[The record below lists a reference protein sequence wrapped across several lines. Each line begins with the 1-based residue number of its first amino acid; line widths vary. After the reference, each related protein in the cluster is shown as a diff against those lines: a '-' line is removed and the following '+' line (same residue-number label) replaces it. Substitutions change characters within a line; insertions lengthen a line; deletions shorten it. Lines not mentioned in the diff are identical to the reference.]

1 MVEHNFGEGRRRAAG
16 FIRNSSA
23 NQVHTQLSIAAQKN
37 EIEKFAR
44 ANGLEIVGW
53 YVNGG
58 DDDAE
63 DDASEGS
70 GFLPAREALLADA
83 RSPERGFD
91 TVLVW
96 KFSRLSREIMEF
108 RMIVSVLKESGVT
121 VTSVTETVG
130 SSSTDSLLGS
140 VIRAVEEFERKRHR
154 EATRRGIAAA
164 RLRRQG
170 PGWLTQICEHEGHR
184 RKTVALTCLSG
195 D

>member
-1 MVEHNFGEGRRRAAG
+1 MRVVDVLDGGHEQVARLARASRAAVE
-16 FIRNSSA
+16 
-23 NQVHTQLSIAAQKN
+23 QVRTLLISPERPKLSIDAQKN
-37 EIEKFAR
+37 EIEKFAQ

-53 YVNGG
+53 YVDGG

-70 GFLPAREALLADA
+70 GSLPAREALLADA
-83 RSPERGFD
+83 RSPERVD

-96 KFSRLSREIMEF
+96 KRSRLSRNILEF
-108 RMIVSVLKESGVT
+108 QTIVSVLEESGVT

-140 VIRAVEEFERKRHR
+140 FIRALEDFERKRHR

-170 PGWLTQICEHEGHR
+170 G
-184 RKTVALTCLSG
+184 
-195 D
+195 

>member
-1 MVEHNFGEGRRRAAG
+1 MVEHNFEEGRRAAG

-23 NQVHTQLSIAAQKN
+23 NQVDAQRSIAAQKDA
-37 EIEKFAR
+37 IQRFAQ

-70 GFLPAREALLADA
+70 GSLPAREALLADA
-83 RSPERGFD
+83 RSPERVFD

-96 KFSRLSREIMEF
+96 KFSRLSRNTLEF
-108 RMIVSVLKESGVT
+108 VTIVSVFEKSGVT
-121 VTSVTETVG
+121 VTSVTETVC
-130 SSSTDSLLGS
+130 SPSTDILGF
-140 VIRAVEEFERKRHR
+140 IRAVDEFYRERHR
-154 EATRRGIAAA
+154 EATRQGIAAA

-170 PGWLTQICEHEGHR
+170 
-184 RKTVALTCLSG
+184 
-195 D
+195 

>member
-1 MVEHNFGEGRRRAAG
+1 MVEHNFGKDRRAAG
-16 FIRNSSA
+16 YIRNSSA
-23 NQVHTQLSIAAQKN
+23 NQVDAQLSIAAQKN
-37 EIEKFAR
+37 EIEKFAQ

-53 YVNGG
+53 YVDGG

-70 GFLPAREALLADA
+70 GSLPAREALLADA
-83 RSPERGFD
+83 RSPERVD

-96 KFSRLSREIMEF
+96 KRSRLSRNILEF
-108 RMIVSVLKESGVT
+108 QTIVSVLEESGVT

-140 VIRAVEEFERKRHR
+140 VIRVLEEFERKRHR

-170 PGWLTQICEHEGHR
+170 QGQ
-184 RKTVALTCLSG
+184 G